1 MLKNSYKNIKIL
13 YVEDDEIARENGVEY
28 LQNFFE
34 TIFLFSLEIHPIAY
48 MAWATRVVSH
58 RRQRYKIKMKMEE

>member
-1 MLKNSYKNIKIL
+1 MLKNINKNIKIL

-34 TIFLFSLEIHPIAY
+34 QIYEAKDAIIALQLYEKYQHIF
-48 MAWATRVVSH
+48 
-58 RRQRYKIKMKMEE
+58 